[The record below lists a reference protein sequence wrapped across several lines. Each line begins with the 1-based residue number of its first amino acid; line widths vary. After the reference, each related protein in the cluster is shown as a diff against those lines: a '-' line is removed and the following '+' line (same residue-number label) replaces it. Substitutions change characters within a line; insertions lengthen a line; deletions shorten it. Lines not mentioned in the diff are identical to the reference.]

1 MSDKEYY
8 SKAEYIVS
16 DPLQK
21 KYQDNFLFNE
31 QIFSYVTHTGMGYSR
46 YTNEN
51 DYTTNIIHGTIDN
64 QQYEHSRM
72 VYIRDNITKEFW
84 SVGWEPVCKPY
95 EKYECKI
102 GFNYTTITNITDGVK
117 CKWTILV
124 PRGSD
129 PVELWNVEI
138 EANTPRNLSVYLYS
152 ELSLLTTIP
161 TYGHDGYMSA
171 AYNPVINGITVKK
184 SAQALIDKLNSI
196 SILPSR
202 KPDYYT
208 CSRFDFMGLYR
219 TFANPLGLVDCK
231 LPDSIASKERIC
243 AAFQYDCIV
252 EGQFSLNQIIV
263 GHHSGQDLIEAIE
276 KYSDF
281 NKIFCE
287 TADWVQERFEK
298 LHIRTGN
305 SSLDTIT
312 NTWNKQMILFG
323 ATHCRWGIKGYRD
336 VVQHSQGALYFDTE
350 LTRKSLIKSLQF
362 QYSNG
367 FAVRSYPVVYEDS
380 KMHYSDSA
388 SWLLYAVS
396 EYVKETGD
404 TDFLREEVT
413 FLDGGKASV
422 LKHLELII
430 HSLYED
436 RGEHGL
442 VRIHGGDWNDSLTH
456 VGKEG
461 RGESVWLSMFLA
473 KSLLIYAE
481 LLEFLGQ
488 DAGCYYSV
496 YEALKE
502 DINKNAWDGEWYV
515 RAFNDKGGKLGSKEN
530 ERGLIFLNAQ
540 SWAIISGIAE
550 QEKIDC
556 IRKSI
561 KKYLHT
567 EYGYILN
574 YPTYTA
580 LDENVGRMS
589 CMEPGTAENGSI
601 YMHGNVFLI
610 YALLGIGDSENA
622 YGILKSIQP
631 NNPLLADKPVC
642 PYIYGNCYYGP
653 DHKKEAGKMEFSWIT
668 GSVNWLL
675 QSVVELMLGIQRT
688 YEGLVIKPALPE
700 ELKHVEV
707 YREYRGCRY
716 HIVINNGGRNVKR
729 ITWNGEELN
738 PCEVLPVVKD
748 AEKINLVQVELE

>member
-1 MSDKEYY
+1 MSDLNVYDKG
-8 SKAEYIVS
+8 EYIVS
-16 DPLQK
+16 GPLQK
-21 KYQDNFLFNE
+21 KFQDNFLFNKR
-31 QIFSYVTHTGMGYSR
+31 IFSYVTHTGMGYSR
-46 YTNEN
+46 YTDEN
-51 DYTTNIIHGTIDN
+51 DYTINIIHGTIDN

-72 VYIRDNITKEFW
+72 VYIRDNDTKEFW
-84 SVGWEPVCKPY
+84 SVGWEPVCRPY

-102 GFNYTTITNITDGVK
+102 GFNYTAITNITDGVK

-124 PRGSD
+124 PPGSD

-138 EANTPRNLSVYLYS
+138 ETASKRNLTIYLYS
-152 ELSLLTTIP
+152 ELSLLTTIS

-171 AYNPVINGITVKK
+171 GYNPEINGITVKK
-184 SAQALIDKLNSI
+184 SAQALIDKLNSVSCI
-196 SILPSR
+196 PSR
-202 KPDYYT
+202 KSDYYT
-208 CSRFDFMGLYR
+208 CSRVDFMGLYR
-219 TFANPLGLVDCK
+219 TFANPLALMENH
-231 LPDSIASKERIC
+231 LPNSIASKERTC
-243 AAFQYDCIV
+243 AAFQYNCSV
-252 EGQFSLNQIIV
+252 EGQFSVSQMII
-263 GHHSGQDLIEAIE
+263 GHHSGQDLAEVIE
-276 KYSDF
+276 KYGDF
-281 NKIFCE
+281 GKVFQD
-287 TADWVQERFEK
+287 TADSAQERFGK
-298 LHIRTGN
+298 LNILTGN
-305 SSLDTIT
+305 QSLDTIT

-336 VVQHSQGALYFDTE
+336 VVQHSQGALYFDAA
-350 LTRKSLIKSLQF
+350 LTKKSLLKSLQF

-367 FAVRSYPVVYEDS
+367 FAVRSYPIVYEDS

-404 TDFLREEVT
+404 TDFLNEEVA

-430 HSLYED
+430 QSLYED

-456 VGKEG
+456 VGKKG

-473 KSLLIYAE
+473 KGLLIYTE

-488 DAGCYYSV
+488 DAGDYHEM
-496 YEALKE
+496 YEALKK

-515 RAFNDKGGKLGSKEN
+515 RAFNDRGGKLGSKEN

-540 SWAIISGIAE
+540 SWAMISGVADR
-550 QEKIDC
+550 EKIDC
-556 IRKSI
+556 ICRSI

-601 YMHGNVFLI
+601 YMHGNAFLI

-631 NNPLLADKPVC
+631 DNPLLADKAVC

-653 DHKKEAGKMEFSWIT
+653 DHKREAGKMEFSWIT

-675 QSVVELMLGIQRT
+675 QSIVELMLGVRRT
-688 YEGLVIKPALPE
+688 YEGLVIRPVLPA
-700 ELKHVEV
+700 ELKHIEV
-707 YREYRGCRY
+707 YREYRGCKY
-716 HIVINNGGRNVKR
+716 HIVINNNGKHVKS
-729 ITWNGEELN
+729 ITWNGEELD
-738 PCEVLPVVKD
+738 PRDALPVTKD
-748 AEKINLVQVELE
+748 NEKLNCVEVEMG

>member
-1 MSDKEYY
+1 MFG
-8 SKAEYIVS
+8 EYIVS

-31 QIFSYVTHTGMGYSR
+31 RFFSYVTHTGMGYSR
-46 YTNEN
+46 YTDEN

-72 VYIRDNITKEFW
+72 VYIRDNDTGEFW

-95 EKYECKI
+95 EKYECRL
-102 GFNYTTITNITDGVK
+102 GYNYTTITNLTVGVK

-124 PRGSD
+124 PQGRD

-138 EANTPRNLSVYLYS
+138 ETDIPRNLSVYLYS

-171 AYNPVINGITVKK
+171 AYNPLINGITVKK

-196 SILPSR
+196 SVIPSR

-219 TFANPLGLVDCK
+219 TAANPLGLVEGK
-231 LPDSIASKERIC
+231 LPNSIASKERIC
-243 AAFQYDCIV
+243 AAFQYNCIV
-252 EGQFSLNQIIV
+252 EGQFSVNQMII
-263 GHHSGQDLIEAIE
+263 GHHSGQDLTGAIN

-281 NKIFCE
+281 DKIFMD
-287 TADWVQERFEK
+287 TVGSIKDRFRK
-298 LHIRTGN
+298 LLIKTGDV
-305 SSLDTIT
+305 SLDTIT
-312 NTWNKQMILFG
+312 NTWNKQLILFG
-323 ATHCRWGIKGYRD
+323 ATHCRWGIKGFRD
-336 VVQHSQGALYFDTE
+336 VVQHAQGVLYFDAE
-350 LTRKSLIKSLQF
+350 LTRKSLLKSLQF

-404 TDFLREEVT
+404 TDFLKEEVS

-422 LKHLELII
+422 LKHMELII
-430 HSLYED
+430 HSLYQD

-442 VRIHGGDWNDSLTH
+442 VRIHDGDWNDSLTH
-456 VGKEG
+456 VGREG

-473 KSLLIYAE
+473 KGLLIYAE

-488 DAGCYYSV
+488 DARDYYSM
-496 YEALKE
+496 YEKLKH
-502 DINKNAWDGEWYV
+502 DINENAWDGEWYI

-530 ERGLIFLNAQ
+530 ERGLIFLNTQ
-540 SWAIISGIAE
+540 SWAIISGVAD

-556 IRKSI
+556 ILKSI
-561 KKYLHT
+561 KRYLYT
-567 EYGYILN
+567 DYGYLLN
-574 YPTYTA
+574 YPTYTS

-589 CMEPGTAENGSI
+589 CMEPGTAENGSVYI
-601 YMHGNVFLI
+601 HGNAFLI
-610 YALLGIGDSENA
+610 YALLGIGYSEDA
-622 YGILKSIQP
+622 YKILKSIQP
-631 NNPLLADKPVC
+631 DNPLLADKPVC

-668 GSVNWLL
+668 GSANWLL
-675 QSVVELMLGIQRT
+675 QSIVELMLGIRRT
-688 YEGLVIKPALPE
+688 YEGLVIEPMLPE
-700 ELKHVEV
+700 ELKQVEV

-716 HIVINNGGRNVKR
+716 HIEIKNNGKNVKS
-729 ITWNGEELN
+729 ITLNGVVQDPLKA
-738 PCEVLPVVKD
+738 LPIMKNN
-748 AEKINLVQVELE
+748 ETINRVQVEME